1 MTDLTE
7 QIQALTDESK
17 KLSRLIGEA
26 KKKGLDTADELI
38 AQKKAVQA
46 SIAEL
51 EARATPESSDSE
63 QPDSAGNAAA
73 TGKGGPGTGTV
84 AAESPA
90 KAKREPSDAER
101 LQALI
106 PPVYTAASESAESAQ
121 PAAAYACEVS
131 EVSPPGWDDFV
142 RQHPRATL
150 YHESMWLRTVA
161 ETMGHQVA
169 YVSCYFEADAD
180 RQLQSALPMI
190 RQKSRLF
197 GDIWTSIPLVNYGGA
212 LSVDKHA
219 EKHVL
224 KAAADFA
231 RASGASH
238 LEVRGYH
245 KQPTGWPERTDKV
258 NMWLPL
264 PADSKTLW
272 KGFSS
277 KVRSQIRKGQQ
288 NDYQSRIG
296 GAELLDDFY
305 RVFSENMRD
314 LGTPVY
320 GKAFFAGI
328 LKNFGS
334 SAKLIVIYSKG
345 QPASCGFLVEQSTGA
360 VKLLEIPW
368 ASTRQAFNSQNMN
381 MVMYWEILSHAADTG
396 FDLFDFGRSSKDA
409 GTYRFK
415 KQWGAMP
422 VQLYWHYALFQA
434 DELPAVNNNNPKFK
448 LLVAMWQRLPLW
460 LANRLGPAI
469 VKYIP

>member
-1 MTDLTE
+1 VTDMTE

-26 KKKGLDTADELI
+26 KKQGLDTADELI
-38 AQKKAVQA
+38 ARKKAVQA

-51 EARATPESSDSE
+51 KAKMASE
-63 QPDSAGNAAA
+63 QPDQVSVKQPTGSEAAPSA
-73 TGKGGPGTGTV
+73 
-84 AAESPA
+84 PA
-90 KAKREPSDAER
+90 VTKAKRQPSELER

-106 PPVYTAASESAESAQ
+106 PPVYPEPVELTEAAQSSGRYRCDVSQ
-121 PAAAYACEVS
+121 TPPA
-131 EVSPPGWDDFV
+131 GWDDFV

-150 YHESMWLRTVA
+150 YHESVWLKTVVD
-161 ETMGHQVA
+161 TMGHEIA
-169 YVSCYFEADAD
+169 YVACYLESAAEE
-180 RQLQSALPMI
+180 QLQAVLPMI

-212 LSVDKHA
+212 LALDKNA

-231 RASGASH
+231 RSSGARH

-264 PADSKTLW
+264 PADSETLW

-288 NDYQSRIG
+288 NEYESRIG
-296 GAELLDDFY
+296 GMELLDDYY

-320 GKAFFAGI
+320 GKSFFAGI
-328 LKNFGS
+328 LTNFGS
-334 SAKLIVIYSKG
+334 SARLIVIYCKG
-345 QPASCGFLVEQSTGA
+345 EPASCGFLVAQETGA

-368 ASTRQAFNSQNMN
+368 ASTRQAFNSLNMN

-396 FDLFDFGRSSKDA
+396 FDVFDFGRSSKDA

-434 DELPAVNNNNPKFK
+434 DELPAINNNNPKFK
-448 LLVAMWQRLPLW
+448 LLVAIWQRLPLCF
-460 LANRLGPAI
+460 ANRLGPAI